1 VTGTGSEDPGPL
13 GVYRLSADVI
23 ALIVPVKEA
32 SAKSFISLLVKERG
46 TPFCG

>member
-1 VTGTGSEDPGPL
+1 MCRV
-13 GVYRLSADVI
+13 SADVI
-23 ALIVPVKEA
+23 ALIVSGEKGA